1 MGRLQAGVVIFWLF
15 TGWVGKGVDFT
26 LYRVWVPL
34 SWLQV
39 GVVVD
44 VVNSKVI

>member
-1 MGRLQAGVVIFWLF
+1 MVVKCIFHVMFRQQKLL
-15 TGWVGKGVDFT
+15 VIKGVDFT

-39 GVVVD
+39 GAVVD